1 MKKLY
6 FIAGPNG
13 AGKTTASYQILP
25 ELWQCQEFV
34 NADEIAKGLSPF
46 NPEDVAI
53 EAGRIQL
60 ERINQLLKADTT
72 FSVETT
78 LSTKSYRNLI
88 LRAKENG
95 YEVELL
101 YFYLPSAEDA
111 IERVRLRVLSGG
123 HNIPKDVICRRYERG
138 LVNLFQ
144 IYLPIVDRWRL
155 VNNIKT
161 PPTTIA
167 RKNDDIEVTDNVLF
181 NKLIEHYGK

>member
-1 MKKLY
+1 MK
-6 FIAGPNG
+6 
-13 AGKTTASYQILP
+13 
-25 ELWQCQEFV
+25 
-34 NADEIAKGLSPF
+34 
-46 NPEDVAI
+46 
-53 EAGRIQL
+53 R
-60 ERINQLLKADTT
+60 
-72 FSVETT
+72 
-78 LSTKSYRNLI
+78 
-88 LRAKENG
+88 
-95 YEVELL
+95 ELL

-144 IYLPIVDRWRL
+144 IYLPIVDKWRL